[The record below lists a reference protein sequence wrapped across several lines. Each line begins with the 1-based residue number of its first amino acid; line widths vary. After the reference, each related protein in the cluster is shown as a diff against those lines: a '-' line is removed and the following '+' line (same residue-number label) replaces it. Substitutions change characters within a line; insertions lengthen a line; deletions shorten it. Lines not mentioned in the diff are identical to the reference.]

1 MTEPIGAGFSVLAVD
16 DEPNIVSALRRT
28 LRSRG
33 FTVHT
38 ALGGAQGLEV
48 LDAQPVDAIISDMR
62 MPEMTGAQFL
72 QAARQKLPEAVRILL
87 TGYADITSTIEAV
100 NHGEI
105 FRYLSKPWDDDVLLS
120 VLHDGLERKR
130 LARERD
136 QLLALT
142 REQNAQLQ
150 AHAEQLEEKV
160 RERTRDLQQ
169 ATDDV
174 KAAHARISA
183 DFQGTVKVLST
194 ILEKRPGLT
203 DGCSRRVAEH
213 VKNLGPRI
221 GLTGAELQDTVY
233 AALLEDLGKLTFP
246 EPWLTTPLHALNGRD
261 RDEFMKHPL
270 HGDGYLMSLQ
280 SLRGAGNVLRSLYE
294 RWDGKG
300 MPAHLQGE
308 AIPLGSRVLRAA
320 SEYERLRSGSIESR
334 RFSHDDACK
343 WLRNG
348 SGTRFDARVAE
359 AFVTLLNQD
368 PNAVPTVTLAVAAL
382 KAGMVIADDLT
393 AGIGVL
399 LLSKDHPLDEPMI
412 RRLDAF
418 QRRVGKDLEVTVYRS
433 AKK

>member
-1 MTEPIGAGFSVLAVD
+1 MAEAIGTGFAVLAVD

-38 ALGGAQGLEV
+38 ALGGAEGLEV
-48 LDAQPVDAIISDMR
+48 LDRQPVDAIISDMR

-72 QAARQKLPEAVRILL
+72 QHARAKMPEAVRILL

-160 RERTRDLQQ
+160 RERTADLQK
-169 ATDDV
+169 ANDDV
-174 KAAHARISA
+174 RAAHARISS
-183 DFQGTVKVLST
+183 DFQATVKMLAA
-194 ILEKRPGLT
+194 ILEKRPGFA

-213 VKNLGPRI
+213 VKKLGPRV
-221 GLTGAELQDTVY
+221 GLAGAALQDAIY

-246 EPWLTTPLHALNGRD
+246 EQWLTTPLHMLSGRD
-261 RDEFMKHPL
+261 RSEFLKHPL
-270 HGDGYLMSLQ
+270 HGEGYLMSLQ
-280 SLRGAGNVLRSLYE
+280 SLRGAGQVLRALYE
-294 RWDGKG
+294 RFDGKG
-300 MPAHLQGE
+300 VPAELSGDD
-308 AIPLGSRVLRAA
+308 IPLGSRVLRAA
-320 SEYERLRSGSIESR
+320 SEYERLRGGCIESR
-334 RFSHDDACK
+334 CFSHEDACK

-348 SGTRFDARVAE
+348 SGTRFDPQVVQ
-359 AFVTLLNQD
+359 AFLALLD
-368 PNAVPTVTLAVAAL
+368 EEPNAMPTAALGVAAL
-382 KAGMVIADDLT
+382 KAGMVLARDLT
-393 AGIGVL
+393 AGVGVL
-399 LLSKDHPLDEPMI
+399 LLSKDHVLDEAMI
-412 RRLDAF
+412 RRLDSF
-418 QRRVGKDLEVTVYRS
+418 QGRTGKELELLVYRS
-433 AKK
+433 ER